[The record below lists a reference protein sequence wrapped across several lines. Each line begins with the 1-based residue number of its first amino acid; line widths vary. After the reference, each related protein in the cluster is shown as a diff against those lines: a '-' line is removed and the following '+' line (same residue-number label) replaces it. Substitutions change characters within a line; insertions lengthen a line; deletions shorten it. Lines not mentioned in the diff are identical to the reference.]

1 MKTYEDIY
9 KTILDYSESLNF
21 FLSLE
26 NQVSLV

>member
-9 KTILDYSESLNF
+9 KAILDYSESLNF